1 MNPAETAPKNRYAD
15 ARRNP
20 DFTIDQD
27 WQSYSPEEHD
37 RWDRLYARAV
47 DVLKDRACPEFLDAL
62 GKLKLSESGVPDM
75 EKLSDRLQALTGWR
89 VVPVVE
95 LVPDEVFFDHLANRR
110 FPAGAFIRPESEMD
124 YLKEPDIFHDIF
136 GHVPLLADPV
146 YAAFMEAY
154 GKGGQRA
161 MQRGAL
167 KNLARLYWYTV
178 EFGLVRAAKGS
189 RDLKL
194 FGAGIMSSA
203 SESVFALEDGS
214 PNRVGFDLARVMRTD
229 YIIDDFQQTY
239 FVIDSFE
246 DLLSA
251 CADDFGPLYDRIVDA
266 PVIAAHE
273 IVAGDDV
280 FHQGTLAYFRAKRP
294 LAFTA
299 AELERGMK
307 DLAGFG
313 WTVEAGGRAIL
324 KTFRFD
330 GFAAAF
336 HFMEKVAPFAEKS
349 DHHPEWTNVYDRVD
363 VRLTTHDAHGVTEK
377 DLALARQM
385 ESVVASLQ
393 EAA

>member
-1 MNPAETAPKNRYAD
+1 MNPAETVSKNRYAN
-15 ARRNP
+15 AKRNP

-27 WQSYSPEEHD
+27 WQSYTPEEHD

-47 DVLKDRACPEFLDAL
+47 DVLQTRACPEFLEAL
-62 GKLKLSESGVPDM
+62 GKLKLSEGGVPDM
-75 EKLSDRLQALTGWR
+75 EKLSERLFALTGWR

-95 LVPDEVFFDHLANRR
+95 LVPDDVFFDHLANRR
-110 FPAGAFIRPESEMD
+110 FPAGAFIRPEREMD

-161 MQRGAL
+161 MARGAL

-189 RDLKL
+189 DDLKL

-203 SESVFALEDGS
+203 AESVFALADAS
-214 PNRVGFDLARVMRTD
+214 PNRVGFDLERVMRTD

-246 DLLSA
+246 DLLAA
-251 CADDFGPLYDRIVDA
+251 CEADFGPLYDRVVEAETIG
-266 PVIAAHE
+266 AHE
-273 IVAGDDV
+273 IVAGDRV
-280 FHQGTLAYFRAKRP
+280 FNKGTLAYFRAKRP
-294 LAFTA
+294 IAFSHNEFSTRM
-299 AELERGMK
+299 AEFE
-307 DLAGFG
+307 ATG
-313 WTVEAGGRAIL
+313 WTVEKGGRALL
-324 KTFRFD
+324 KTFRFES
-330 GFAAAF
+330 FPAAIR
-336 HFMEKVAPFAEKS
+336 FMERVAPFAEKA
-349 DHHPEWTNVYDRVD
+349 DHHPEWTNVHDRVE
-363 VRLTTHDAHGVTEK
+363 VRLTTHTAGGVTEMDL
-377 DLALARQM
+377 DLARRMDA
-385 ESVVASLQ
+385 VVEASR